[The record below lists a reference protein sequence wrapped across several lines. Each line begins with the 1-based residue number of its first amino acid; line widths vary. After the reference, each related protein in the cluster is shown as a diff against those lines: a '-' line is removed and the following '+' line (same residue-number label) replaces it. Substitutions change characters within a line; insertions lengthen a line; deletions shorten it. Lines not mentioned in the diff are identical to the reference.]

1 MKSHGALAGPHGI
14 VVGVDGSTA
23 SLAALEWA
31 AHDANLR
38 DIPLTIVHVLA
49 TVDAAAWVD
58 VPIPENYIEMRDRQ
72 GQQIMA
78 DAVDAASKWIPGG
91 SGVPVRQH
99 MVEGRAVRTLVDL
112 SKDAEMVVVGC
123 RGLGKIE
130 GLILGSVS
138 AGLLHHA
145 HGPVA
150 IIHED
155 VSASS
160 RPSNAPV
167 VVGIDGSP
175 ASERAVEL
183 AFDEASRRGVGL
195 LAVHAWLDHS
205 ATVPGL
211 YWDDFRI
218 DAEEILAERLAG
230 WSERYPD
237 VVVERIA
244 VESKPAQVLIAR
256 SESAE
261 LVVVGSHGR
270 GGFAGLLL
278 GSVGSAVAHAA
289 RSAVIVVRPSDG

>member
-1 MKSHGALAGPHGI
+1 MKSSGALAGSHGI

-23 SLAALEWA
+23 SSAALEWA

-58 VPIPENYIEMRDRQ
+58 VPIPADFFEMRDRQ
-72 GQQIMA
+72 GQQIMR
-78 DAVDAASKWIPGG
+78 DALDAASKWIPDT
-91 SGVPVRQH
+91 SRVPVRQH
-99 MVEGRAVRTLVDL
+99 MVEGRAVGTLVDL

-123 RGLGKIE
+123 RGLSKVE

-138 AGLLHHA
+138 SGLLHHA

-150 IIHED
+150 IVHEG
-155 VSASS
+155 VSGSSRASS
-160 RPSNAPV
+160 APV
-167 VVGIDGSP
+167 VAGVDGSP
-175 ASERAVEL
+175 ASESAIEV

-195 LAVHAWLDHS
+195 VAVHAWLDHS

-211 YWDDFRI
+211 YWDDFRVE
-218 DAEEILAERLAG
+218 AEEILAERLAG

-237 VVVERIA
+237 VAVERIA
-244 VESKPAQVLIAR
+244 VESKPAQELITR
-256 SESAE
+256 SESAQ

-289 RSAVIVVRPSDG
+289 HSAVIVVRAR

>member
-1 MKSHGALAGPHGI
+1 MNSAGALAGPHGI

-31 AHDANLR
+31 AQDANMR
-38 DIPLTIVHVLA
+38 DVPLTIVHVLP

-58 VPIPENYIEMRDRQ
+58 VPIPEDFIEMRDRQ
-72 GQQIMA
+72 GAQIMR
-78 DAVDAASKWIPGG
+78 DAVDAVAKWIPDATR
-91 SGVPVRQH
+91 VPVRQH
-99 MVEGRAVRTLVDL
+99 VVEGRAVGTLVDL

-123 RGLGKIE
+123 RGLGKVE

-150 IIHED
+150 VIHEEAS
-155 VSASS
+155 VSS
-160 RPSNAPV
+160 RPSKAPV
-167 VVGIDGSP
+167 VVGVDGSP
-175 ASERAVEL
+175 ASERAVEV

-195 LAVHAWLDHS
+195 VAVHAWLDHS

-211 YWDDFRI
+211 YWEDFRI
-218 DAEEILAERLAG
+218 EAEEILAERLAG

-237 VVVERIA
+237 VPVERTA
-244 VESKPAQVLIAR
+244 VESKPAHELIAR
-256 SESAE
+256 SWSAQ

-289 RSAVIVVRPSDG
+289 RSAVVVVRPQ

>member
-1 MKSHGALAGPHGI
+1 MKSPGALAGSHGI

-49 TVDAAAWVD
+49 RVDAAAWVD
-58 VPIPENYIEMRDRQ
+58 VPIPADFFEMRDRQ
-72 GQQIMA
+72 GQQIMR
-78 DAVDAASKWIPGG
+78 DAVDAASKWIPDT
-91 SGVPVRQH
+91 SRVPVRQH
-99 MVEGRAVRTLVDL
+99 MVEGRAVGTLVDL
-112 SKDAEMVVVGC
+112 SKDSEMVVVGC
-123 RGLGKIE
+123 RGLGKVE

-138 AGLLHHA
+138 SGLLHHA

-150 IIHED
+150 IVHEG
-155 VSASS
+155 VSGSSRASS
-160 RPSNAPV
+160 APV
-167 VVGIDGSP
+167 VVGVDGSP
-175 ASERAVEL
+175 ASESAIEV

-195 LAVHAWLDHS
+195 VAVHAWLDHS

-211 YWDDFRI
+211 YWDDFRVE
-218 DAEEILAERLAG
+218 AEEILAERLAG

-237 VVVERIA
+237 VAVERIA
-244 VESKPAQVLIAR
+244 VESKPAQELITR
-256 SESAE
+256 SKSAQ

-289 RSAVIVVRPSDG
+289 HSAVIVVRAR

>member
-1 MKSHGALAGPHGI
+1 MNSAGALAGPHGI

-31 AHDANLR
+31 AQDASMR
-38 DIPLTIVHVLA
+38 DVPLTIVHVLT

-58 VPIPENYIEMRDRQ
+58 VPIPEDFIEMRDRQ
-72 GQQIMA
+72 AAQIMR
-78 DAVDAASKWIPGG
+78 DAVDAASKWIPDT
-91 SGVPVRQH
+91 SRVAVRQH
-99 MVEGRAVRTLVDL
+99 LVEGRPVGALVDL

-123 RGLGKIE
+123 RGLGKVE

-138 AGLLHHA
+138 AGLLHHT

-150 IIHED
+150 VIHED

-160 RPSNAPV
+160 RPSDAAV
-167 VVGIDGSP
+167 VVGVDGSP
-175 ASERAVEL
+175 ASERAVEV
-183 AFDEASRRGVGL
+183 AFDEASRRGVGIV
-195 LAVHAWLDHS
+195 AVHAWLDHS

-211 YWDDFRI
+211 YWEDFRI
-218 DAEEILAERLAG
+218 EADEILAERLAG

-237 VVVERIA
+237 VPVERAA
-244 VESKPAQVLIAR
+244 VESKPAQELIAR
-256 SESAE
+256 SGSAR

-289 RSAVIVVRPSDG
+289 RSAVIVVRPR

>member
-1 MKSHGALAGPHGI
+1 MNSAGAHAGPHGI

-31 AHDANLR
+31 ACDANMR
-38 DIPLTIVHVLA
+38 DVPLTIVHVLT

-58 VPIPENYIEMRDRQ
+58 VPIPEDFIEMRDRQ
-72 GQQIMA
+72 AAQMMR
-78 DAVDAASKWIPGG
+78 DAVDAASKWIPD
-91 SGVPVRQH
+91 SSRVTVREH
-99 MVEGRAVRTLVDL
+99 LVEGRAVGALVDM

-123 RGLGKIE
+123 RGLGKVE

-150 IIHED
+150 VIHEE

-160 RPSNAPV
+160 RPPNAPV
-167 VVGIDGSP
+167 VVGVDGSP
-175 ASERAVEL
+175 ASERAVEV
-183 AFDEASRRGVGL
+183 AFDEASRRGVGIV
-195 LAVHAWLDHS
+195 AVHAWLDHS

-211 YWDDFRI
+211 YWEDFRI
-218 DAEEILAERLAG
+218 EAEEILAERLAG

-237 VVVERIA
+237 VPVERTA
-244 VESKPAQVLIAR
+244 VESKPAQELIAR
-256 SESAE
+256 SGSAQ

-278 GSVGSAVAHAA
+278 GSVGSAVAHAS
-289 RSAVIVVRPSDG
+289 RCAVIVVRPQ

>member
-1 MKSHGALAGPHGI
+1 MKSPGALAGPHGI

-31 AHDANLR
+31 AHDASMR
-38 DIPLTIVHVLA
+38 EIPLTIVHVLP

-58 VPIPENYIEMRDRQ
+58 VPIPEDFIELRDRQ
-72 GQQIMA
+72 GEQIMR
-78 DAVDAASKWIPGG
+78 DAVDAASKWIPDA
-91 SGVPVRQH
+91 SRVPVRQH
-99 MVEGRAVRTLVDL
+99 VVEGRAVAAFVDL

-123 RGLGKIE
+123 RGLGKVE

-150 IIHED
+150 IIHEE
-155 VSASS
+155 VSVSS

-167 VVGIDGSP
+167 VVGVDGSP
-175 ASERAVEL
+175 ASERAVEV

-195 LAVHAWLDHS
+195 VAVHAWLDHS

-211 YWDDFRI
+211 YWEDFRI
-218 DAEEILAERLAG
+218 EAEEILAERLAG

-237 VVVERIA
+237 VPVERTA
-244 VESKPAQVLIAR
+244 VESKPAQELIAR
-256 SESAE
+256 SGSAQ

-289 RSAVIVVRPSDG
+289 RSAVIVVRPQ

>member
-1 MKSHGALAGPHGI
+1 MKSSGALAGSHGI

-23 SLAALEWA
+23 SSAALEWA

-58 VPIPENYIEMRDRQ
+58 VPIPADFFEMRDRQ
-72 GQQIMA
+72 GQQIMR
-78 DAVDAASKWIPGG
+78 DALDAASKWIPDT
-91 SGVPVRQH
+91 SRVPVRQH
-99 MVEGRAVRTLVDL
+99 MVEGRAVGTLVDL

-123 RGLGKIE
+123 RGLSKVE

-138 AGLLHHA
+138 SGLLHHA

-150 IIHED
+150 IVHEG
-155 VSASS
+155 VSGSSRASS
-160 RPSNAPV
+160 APV
-167 VVGIDGSP
+167 VVGVDGSP
-175 ASERAVEL
+175 ASESAIEV

-195 LAVHAWLDHS
+195 VAVHAWLDHS

-211 YWDDFRI
+211 YWDDFRVE
-218 DAEEILAERLAG
+218 AEEILAERLAG

-237 VVVERIA
+237 VAVERIA
-244 VESKPAQVLIAR
+244 VESKPAQELITR
-256 SESAE
+256 SESAQ

-289 RSAVIVVRPSDG
+289 HSAVIVVRAR

>member
-1 MKSHGALAGPHGI
+1 MKSPGGLAGPHGI
-14 VVGVDGSTA
+14 VVGVDGST
-23 SLAALEWA
+23 SSQAALEWA
-31 AHDANLR
+31 ARDAKLR

-58 VPIPENYIEMRDRQ
+58 VPIPEDFIEMRDRQ
-72 GQQIMA
+72 GEQTMRE
-78 DAVDAASKWIPGG
+78 AVDAVAKWIPEG
-91 SGVPVRQH
+91 SRVPVRQH
-99 MVEGRAVRTLVDL
+99 MVEGRAVGTLVDL

-123 RGLGKIE
+123 RGLGKVE

-138 AGLLHHA
+138 AGLLHHS

-150 IIHED
+150 VIHED
-155 VSASS
+155 VTASN
-160 RPSNAPV
+160 RPANAPV
-167 VVGIDGSP
+167 VVGVDGSP

-195 LAVHAWLDHS
+195 VAVHAWFDQS

-218 DAEEILAERLAG
+218 EAEEILAERLAG

-237 VVVERIA
+237 VAVERAA
-244 VESKPAQVLIAR
+244 VESKPAQELIAR
-256 SESAE
+256 SGSAQ

-289 RSAVIVVRPSDG
+289 RSAVIVVRPR

>member
-1 MKSHGALAGPHGI
+1 MKSSGALAGSHGI

-58 VPIPENYIEMRDRQ
+58 VPIPADFFEMRDRQ
-72 GQQIMA
+72 GQQIVR
-78 DAVDAASKWIPGG
+78 DALDAASKWIPDT
-91 SGVPVRQH
+91 SRVPVRQH
-99 MVEGRAVRTLVDL
+99 MVEGRAVGTLVDL

-123 RGLGKIE
+123 RGLSKVE

-138 AGLLHHA
+138 SGLLHHA

-150 IIHED
+150 IVHEG
-155 VSASS
+155 VSGSSRASS
-160 RPSNAPV
+160 APV
-167 VVGIDGSP
+167 VVGVDGSP
-175 ASERAVEL
+175 ASESAIEV

-195 LAVHAWLDHS
+195 VAVHAWLDHS

-211 YWDDFRI
+211 YWDDFRVE
-218 DAEEILAERLAG
+218 AEEILAERLAG

-237 VVVERIA
+237 VAVERIA
-244 VESKPAQVLIAR
+244 VESKPAQELITR
-256 SESAE
+256 SESAQ

-289 RSAVIVVRPSDG
+289 HSAVIVVRAR